1 MNFSK
6 KNILVLTDGSDGMI
20 SQVLGLAKQFSKN
33 ISSIKTNIIFPWSK
47 LQPGILP
54 IFSWIFL
61 NNLNISS
68 APDIVI
74 SCGRKSVYLS
84 IYFKKKYKDIITI
97 HIQNP
102 KINFKNFNYIIAPL
116 HDNINGKNIII
127 SQGAL
132 HKFDQETLNKIDDDD
147 FKIPKNN
154 LISVVI
160 GGNNHHYKFTLKEL
174 GDLIL
179 KIKNI
184 KKENPKYN
192 FLIIY
197 SRRTTIEM
205 KKLLNNS
212 LNSIGVIWNEN
223 DKNPYSFAL
232 KNSDFFIIT
241 SDSTSMISECAITN
255 QPIFVFHLPFKR
267 KSNRILK
274 FHEQFEKLN
283 ITKKLK
289 DKNDLISWTYE
300 SLNEAKRIASI
311 VKERIIKE
319 NL

>member
-1 MNFSK
+1 MN
-6 KNILVLTDGSDGMI
+6 
-20 SQVLGLAKQFSKN
+20 
-33 ISSIKTNIIFPWSK
+33 
-47 LQPGILP
+47 
-54 IFSWIFL
+54 
-61 NNLNISS
+61 
-68 APDIVI
+68 
-74 SCGRKSVYLS
+74 
-84 IYFKKKYKDIITI
+84 IY
-97 HIQNP
+97 
-102 KINFKNFNYIIAPL
+102 
-116 HDNINGKNIII
+116 
-127 SQGAL
+127 
-132 HKFDQETLNKIDDDD
+132 
-147 FKIPKNN
+147 
-154 LISVVI
+154 
-160 GGNNHHYKFTLKEL
+160 
-174 GDLIL
+174 
-179 KIKNI
+179 
-184 KKENPKYN
+184 
-192 FLIIY
+192 
-197 SRRTTIEM
+197 
-205 KKLLNNS
+205 
-212 LNSIGVIWNEN
+212 EN